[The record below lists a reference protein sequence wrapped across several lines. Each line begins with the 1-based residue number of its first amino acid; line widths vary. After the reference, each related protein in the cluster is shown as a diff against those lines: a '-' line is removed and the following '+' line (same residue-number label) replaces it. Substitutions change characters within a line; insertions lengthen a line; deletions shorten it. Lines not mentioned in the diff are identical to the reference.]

1 MRNASRHGPL
11 GSARGHFFAPLDD
24 RDLIPDRDA
33 PEGEKEYEV
42 VAKEEKNT
50 YGDRDGYS
58 HDEVIESAAVGVCE
72 GLDDE
77 YRCGCI
83 GCPGDAFDAAR
94 LHERRTHIW
103 SAECETQHYY
113 DGGQGGDEYPF
124 HECLPEDDQEDFRHV
139 EHGLWLHGGCLSC
152 G

>member
-1 MRNASRHGPL
+1 MSADGWMGRTVRCRRLLLASVGERCHWPKL
-11 GSARGHFFAPLDD
+11 HES
-24 RDLIPDRDA
+24 DLVPDRDA

-50 YGDRDGYS
+50 YGDCDGYS
-58 HDEVIESAAVGVCE
+58 HDEVIESVATGVCE

-77 YRCGCI
+77 YRRGCI
-83 GCPGDAFDAAR
+83 GCPGDAFDAAG

-113 DGGQGGDEYPF
+113 DGG
-124 HECLPEDDQEDFRHV
+124 
-139 EHGLWLHGGCLSC
+139 
-152 G
+152 